1 MVHNRPFIALSASG
15 SNPETPGG
23 FRKLE
28 CSTAYTHAIALAGG
42 IPGLLCEEEPE
53 AAASL
58 YDALLLTG
66 GGDLEPSLFGE
77 TMLNDTVNVDSI
89 RDAFELPLVRA
100 FIAAG
105 KPVMGI
111 CRGAQVINV
120 ALGGTLYQDLREQ
133 LGFVHSD
140 SRLRHFVNAE
150 EGSVLHCLFGARFR
164 VNSTHHQA
172 VRDLGS
178 GLHVTARSPE
188 GIIEAFEHESL
199 PILATQFHPER
210 LTGLTGEQVTPDF
223 LPLFE
228 HFVALCRG
236 NAARTPRSK

>member
-1 MVHNRPFIALSASG
+1 MFRPFIALSTSG
-15 SNPETPGG
+15 NNPEKPGNY
-23 FRKLE
+23 RTLE

-42 IPGLLCEEEPE
+42 IPGLLCEEAPE

-77 TMLNDTVNVDSI
+77 TKLNDTVSIDPI

-100 FIAAG
+100 FLAAG

-120 ALGGTLYQDLREQ
+120 AMGGTLYQDLREQ

-140 SRLRHFVNAE
+140 VRLRHFVNAQ
-150 EGSVLHCLFGARFR
+150 EGSVLRRLFGERFR

-172 VRDLGS
+172 IRDLAP
-178 GLHVTARSPE
+178 GLHATAYSPE
-188 GIIEAFEHESL
+188 GIVEAFEHDSL
-199 PILATQFHPER
+199 PILGTQFHPER
-210 LTGLTGEQVTPDF
+210 LTAREDEPFTPDF

-228 HFVALCRG
+228 HFVGLCRAQKG
-236 NAARTPRSK
+236 